1 MLLSSQEVHSSNCP
15 SNILACLENLFTV
28 SILFLVPLVSM
39 PFLFITGAFGW
50 TFTEYAL
57 HRWLFHRD
65 PPTTSYFLITL
76 HFLLHGQH
84 HKVRFEHLSS
94 TIFSFFGL

>member
-1 MLLSSQEVHSSNCP
+1 MISVKSESLMLNFYVMAVVPLQSYF
-15 SNILACLENLFTV
+15 I
-28 SILFLVPLVSM
+28 LVPIFLL
-39 PFLFITGAFGW
+39 PFLFIAGSFGW

-84 HKVRFEHLSS
+84 HKVCLCFDL
-94 TIFSFFGL
+94 LA